1 MDIMQQSKQL
11 RLYFEE
17 TLDTPLSSSSEMSI
31 AADYSQRLTEQVQLW
46 RSSKVSL
53 HENDNKLCQMSH
65 HCIR

>member
-1 MDIMQQSKQL
+1 MDIMQQSKRL

-17 TLDTPLSSSSEMSI
+17 TLEVPLSSSSEMSI

-46 RSSKVSL
+46 RWSKVSL
-53 HENDNKLCQMSH
+53 HATDNKLCQMND

>member
-1 MDIMQQSKQL
+1 MDITQQSKQL

-17 TLDTPLSSSSEMSI
+17 TLEVPLSSSSEMSI

-53 HENDNKLCQMSH
+53 HENDNKLCQMND